1 MNVLFLR
8 LLIRVLYVLN
18 ARASEGLDGGGRPA
32 FKGRKM
38 SLYRRHI
45 KALVSFEN
53 FVLTRTE
60 RLAPSEMQ
68 KIQCAKIKRILVA
81 ASRAPYWRK
90 QLGPSSEFFR
100 SLESMEELRRF
111 PIVLRMDVQEHF
123 PTRKMLDASAPRRRL
138 VVARTSGST
147 GEPLA
152 FFLDTRIVVG
162 RRARYHRMV
171 RWLFPSGTPVV
182 VRAFP
187 GRHLFGFFRKFEN
200 IFFFSMRGAH
210 GFATPLSRL
219 LNFLHV
225 IQRRFHGPLVM
236 DMFPSNIMR
245 LVPMLAGSRL
255 DTSRILG
262 FVCGGEALLPG
273 EREYVRT
280 TLGCDIRS
288 YYASTEFEI
297 IGQECGQSPE
307 HAFHVNAEYFYVEI
321 VDEKGNPLPRNETG
335 RVIIT
340 SLEHEAQPFIRY
352 DTGDLGHL
360 LAQPCS
366 CGRTLPLLVV
376 EGRQAN
382 LIRLPNG
389 RSFTQFN
396 VIGHFYNPE
405 VVSQIRQ
412 FQVVHERPD
421 VFTIKLVP
429 QSTTVEQQ
437 ERAIEILK
445 ARLLETFGEDTHVSF
460 EIIDSIPVTERG
472 KSIGYV
478 SKF

>member
-1 MNVLFLR
+1 MLPLLFR
-8 LLIRVLYVLN
+8 LLHTLN
-18 ARASEGLDGGGRPA
+18 WYASAGLKCDGRPVYSCSE
-32 FKGRKM
+32 
-38 SLYRRHI
+38 SLFYTQQTD
-45 KALVSFEN
+45 
-53 FVLTRTE
+53 VLTQIE
-60 RLAPSEMQ
+60 S
-68 KIQCAKIKRILVA
+68 RILEHTEHLSPSAMENIQLVKIRSIFDSA
-81 ASRAPYWRK
+81 KHIPFWNPRPEAMSILSRRVRSMSALK
-90 QLGPSSEFFR
+90 QL
-100 SLESMEELRRF
+100 
-111 PIVLRMDVQEHF
+111 PIL
-123 PTRKMLDASAPRRRL
+123 TRADIQRGFKNKNTLNETIPKRRR
-138 VVARTSGST
+138 AFAQTSGST
-147 GEPLA
+147 GEPL
-152 FFLDTRIVVG
+152 FVYLDTIVVCG
-162 RRARYHRMV
+162 RRARFRRKIKWLSGGTSTLVVKGMGAAPLGFTNFKGV
-171 RWLFPSGTPVV
+171 R
-182 VRAFP
+182 
-187 GRHLFGFFRKFEN
+187 FFTIRNDKN
-200 IFFFSMRGAH
+200 SNSSLADMCVLLRGI
-210 GFATPLSRL
+210 
-219 LNFLHV
+219 LHHTSDA
-225 IQRRFHGPLVM
+225 III
-236 DMFPSNIMR
+236 DTYPSNVMR
-245 LVPMLAGSRL
+245 LVPILLQSGI

-478 SKF
+478 SNF